1 MLYNETGKILE
12 KETVFY
18 FYRDN
23 EQGFIFIMLARK
35 QGFTNNSINWKLD
48 YCVTREY

>member
-23 EQGFIFIMLARK
+23 EQEFIFIRYARA
-35 QGFTNNSINWKLD
+35 
-48 YCVTREY
+48 